1 MGFPQKGVSVGRAK
15 IVSYTVGRG
24 KPVPR
29 HTSIVPTK
37 IPRHVSLPYP
47 SIPKPIGLVTIVFN
61 PPPVKSLFK
70 FNDARRRAEAAVQGF
85 GRLLIARDKRVCQIG
100 ESAKNPNEGEFP
112 SIFRGKKCFR
122 LWWYASPKEGGD
134 EEETNCFFRF
144 HR

>member
-1 MGFPQKGVSVGRAK
+1 MGFSQKGVSVGRAK

-37 IPRHVSLPYP
+37 IPRHASLPDP
-47 SIPKPIGLVTIVFN
+47 SIPKPIGPGAIVFN
-61 PPPVKSLFK
+61 SPPVKSLFK
-70 FNDARRRAEAAVQGF
+70 FNDARWRAEAAVQGF
-85 GRLLIARDKRVCQIG
+85 GLLLIAPNKRVCQIG
-100 ESAKNPNEGEFP
+100 EPAKNPNEGEFF

-122 LWWYASPKEGGD
+122 LWWYASPKEGDD

-144 HR
+144 HG